1 MRAGFLLL
9 LLAAAA
15 CRGLPARTDDRT
27 TPERSYET
35 FRGALARDEWEREW
49 DCLSDPLRRRL
60 GLRDRGDWKDARVL
74 VLTGRHALVRGV
86 VASEVAGASSPRSDG
101 RVSLDLE
108 FPLGYRGSVLMS
120 RLVVLRIFIRG
131 ESRPRIYEQLERL
144 DLKVE
149 PDALRVALDPELVR
163 DWREFGVL
171 RPEDEI
177 DRIEAGV
184 EWFLDDFRA
193 GEESPDTVREAV
205 EASERER
212 TSGETERI
220 EG

>member
-74 VLTGRHALVRGV
+74 VLTGRHTLVRGV
-86 VASEVAGASSPRSDG
+86 VASEVSGASAPRPDG
-101 RVSLDLE
+101 RVSLGLE
-108 FPLGYRGSVLMS
+108 FPLGYRGEVLMS
-120 RLVVLRIFIRG
+120 RLVVLRIFVRG

-171 RPEDEI
+171 RPEDQIE
-177 DRIEAGV
+177 RIEAGV

-212 TSGETERI
+212 TSGRTSKI